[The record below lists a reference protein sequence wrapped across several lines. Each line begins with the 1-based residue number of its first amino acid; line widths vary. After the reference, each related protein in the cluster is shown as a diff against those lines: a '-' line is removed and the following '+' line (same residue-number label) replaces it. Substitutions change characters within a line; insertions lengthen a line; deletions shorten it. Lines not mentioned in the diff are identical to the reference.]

1 MSQFARHYKRFHS
14 KPIQLESNSES
25 KLNSSPIFEDNRK
38 QINHPIESTSA
49 QNDGVAQTK
58 TKETELPADLKAGV
72 ENLSGQSMNGVQV
85 HRNSSAPAQ
94 LQAHAFAQGSEIH
107 LGPGQEKHLPHEA
120 WHIAQQRQGRVEP
133 TLKMNGAA
141 INHDPALEQEADTMG
156 GKAETAGKNGAHE
169 LPKTGKLVTASSKPV
184 LQGGF
189 FDSVKSFFGGKK
201 KEEEPGTVT
210 NPAAELAQVEEQQQ
224 PAAEMNETAEQ
235 QSTVEV
241 DARPEQPAIDDRA
254 TSWKDVDGKSDK
266 SRMDIAKK
274 QFLEDKREKKK
285 NNFLVKKDTGTFWD
299 DDKYSK
305 KGEDGKRVALTAE
318 ERLEKVQK
326 EKQANITDAGKGRIY
341 GEANNPVDN
350 LKDKMTDIVKTV
362 QADEATLLKRDVQ
375 ITGDAAVNAYF
386 GDERRLNEDPEGLAS
401 QAQTALMPKYQSIV
415 MTSDKTR
422 LKKNEIGMRKAESLE
437 NVRESRKSIQET
449 ANDRSIVQM
458 YWNELEK
465 KSAEYEKAN
474 TSTQKENL
482 KKESEKIYSFAFDR
496 QFWVKERK
504 LDADFQKD
512 ELESEG
518 RIADMLYAL
527 SSNAIGTAVFN
538 AVVSKLT
545 AGFLSVRGHKD
556 KRGFGTDKD
565 FDLNLETGE
574 AEQKDLL
581 SEDAK
586 GSSLNEKM
594 GGGREWV
601 TPMNKLREAKA
612 EFLAKTA
619 NRASTTLS
627 YKFTYLGQMIEFAK
641 KFLGIAKTI
650 ISGLALWFTGIAVG
664 FPPFAVPATMMSG
677 VSYYLTLV
685 NTGLST
691 LKLLFDGL
699 AQITNNNP
707 ALFTELS
714 GETAQSGF
722 NVTTESLAFAG
733 TKIGL
738 EAAKAATDDDA
749 STGMDFRELYDQS
762 DRFDAEGIM
771 DAKNAAGQG
780 DSPGMTDPA
789 YWGDKGID
797 AGWVASNTV
806 VGAGAGALNKVLS
819 KEANAGSGAN
829 IRTYDMSLD
838 KDRRIKPEEAKA
850 VSGEPAKS
858 SAPTS
863 TEESGLILQAYETSL
878 LKSKKES
885 AKFAGWL
892 GPVASAKPAAI
903 PTTETLSED
912 EQASAQ
918 RSGGAISDAREG
930 AAKIRKE
937 LQTIQEER

>member
-1 MSQFARHYKRFHS
+1 MRHFAWHYKRFHS
-14 KPIQLESNSES
+14 KPVQLESKSES
-25 KLNSSPIFEDNRK
+25 KLNASPIFEDNRK
-38 QINHPIESTSA
+38 QINHPIELTSV

-58 TKETELPADLKAGV
+58 TKETELPAGLKAGV

-133 TLKMNGAA
+133 TLQMKGAA

-156 GKAETAGKNGAHE
+156 ARAETAGKNGAHE

-210 NPAAELAQVEEQQQ
+210 NPAAELAKVEEQQ
-224 PAAEMNETAEQ
+224 PEA
-235 QSTVEV
+235 EV
-241 DARPEQPAIDDRA
+241 DETPEQPAIDDRA

-266 SRMDIAKK
+266 SRMNIAKK

-285 NNFLVKKDTGTFWD
+285 NNFLVKKDTGTLWD
-299 DDKYSK
+299 NDEYSK

-326 EKQANITDAGKGRIY
+326 EKQANITDAGTGRIF

-362 QADEATLLKRDVQ
+362 QADEAILLKRDIQ

-386 GDERRLNEDPEGLAS
+386 GDDKRMNADPEGLAG
-401 QAQTALMPKYQSIV
+401 QAKTTLMPKYQGIV

-422 LKKNEIGMRKAESLE
+422 LKKNEISMRKAESLE
-437 NVRESRKSIQET
+437 NVRESRKSVQET

-527 SSNAIGTAVFN
+527 SSNTMGTAVFT

-586 GSSLNEKM
+586 GSSLNKKM
-594 GGGREWV
+594 GAGREWV
-601 TPMNKLREAKA
+601 TPMTKLREAKA
-612 EFLAKTA
+612 EFLAKTS
-619 NRASTTLS
+619 NRASSSLS

-722 NVTTESLAFAG
+722 NVATESLAFAG

-738 EAAKAATDDDA
+738 EAAKAATDNDP
-749 STGMDFRELYDQS
+749 STGMDFSELYDQS
-762 DRFDAEGIM
+762 DKFDAKGIM
-771 DAKNAAGQG
+771 DANNAGSQV

-797 AGWVASNTV
+797 AGWVASNAV
-806 VGAGAGALNKVLS
+806 AGAGAGKLNKVLS
-819 KEANAGSGAN
+819 KANAGSGAN
-829 IRTYDMSLD
+829 LRTYDMSQD

-918 RSGGAISDAREG
+918 RSGGAISDAKEG
-930 AAKIRKE
+930 AAKIRQE